1 MSSAEDQLAGLFA
14 RYEPAIAELGQALRA
29 KLSVRLPGLFEIV
42 YLYERQG
49 TLVISYSP
57 TERGHGALCSLAL
70 YPEQVK
76 LFFARGP
83 ELSASDPSRLLQ
95 GSARSVRFVPMTA
108 AADLDRKEI
117 EALMVA
123 ALRLAQLRL
132 VAGAPGP
139 TILKVEEQKQRAA
152 RASKTPRPAA
162 ASRPKKSRP

>member
-1 MSSAEDQLAGLFA
+1 MSNAEHQLAGLFA
-14 RYEPAIAELGQALRA
+14 RYAPAIAELGQALRA
-29 KLSVRLPGLFEIV
+29 KLRARLPGLFEIV

-49 TLVISYSP
+49 SLVIAYSP
-57 TERGHGALCSLAL
+57 TERGHEAVCSLAL

-95 GSARSVRFVPMTA
+95 GSAKTVRYVPMTTA
-108 AADLDRKEI
+108 TDLDRQEI
-117 EALMVA
+117 DALMVA

-139 TILKVEEQKQRAA
+139 TILKVEQQKQRAA

-162 ASRPKKSRP
+162 ASRPKKSRR